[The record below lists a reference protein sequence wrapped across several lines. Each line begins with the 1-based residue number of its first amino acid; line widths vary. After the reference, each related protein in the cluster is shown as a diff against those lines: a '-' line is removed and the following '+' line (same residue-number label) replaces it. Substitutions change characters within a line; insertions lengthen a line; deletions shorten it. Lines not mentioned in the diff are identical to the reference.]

1 MTGTPAAQ
9 SPVDAYGL
17 AKIVNPASVPRFFGA
32 FRDQVMYK
40 VTQFKWI
47 PKASAAETVHRV
59 LQPAIRFTKEECL
72 DLPDM
77 LYTTRDVPLTKQQL
91 QYYEVIRKNMMAT
104 AAGEQITAVNAA
116 GLLNKLLQV
125 SQGSAYSTEREVIEF
140 DITNRYNELLDVVR
154 GTTHKVIV
162 FVPFRHVLERLTELL
177 SKDGITN
184 AAIHGGT
191 PGSLR
196 ATFIKQFQTETDPKV
211 ILLIPQAAAHG
222 VTLTKADTVVW
233 WGPVPSAELY
243 MQGNARAHRAGQR
256 NPVTV
261 VRLQGS
267 PVEKRIYA
275 LLDGKLDMHQ
285 ALVQLYEEEIA

>member
-1 MTGTPAAQ
+1 
-9 SPVDAYGL
+9 
-17 AKIVNPASVPRFFGA
+17 
-32 FRDQVMYK
+32 MYK